1 MKKNLY
7 FLIISLLVL
16 ALIIIVP
23 CFMNNNIFTNLE
35 KSLLY
40 FIPKIIWG
48 LLFAGVVLYLFF
60 KPFGKGL
67 ASTLY
72 GITLLYQLLPL
83 LVRIII
89 KQKNATVLVIILL
102 IVSLIIYFA
111 LFAGITSMSKKMLES
126 EEKYKGH
133 SLDIEE

>member
-1 MKKNLY
+1 MG
-7 FLIISLLVL
+7 FTFCWC
-16 ALIIIVP
+16 
-23 CFMNNNIFTNLE
+23 CFIF
-35 KSLLY
+35 
-40 FIPKIIWG
+40 
-48 LLFAGVVLYLFF
+48 VF